1 MNKKVLFIL
10 SIPPPFGGG
19 EIISQVLYNSI
30 ENDYECITF
39 SKSNYS
45 KSKQGNKNIFS
56 YFFGIYYITVVF
68 IKLIRIRPSAIYIGL
83 PKTFHAFL
91 RNAIIIWIAVLF
103 KIQVC
108 CEFHGMNFPFIEN
121 SKFQNKVLAATLQ
134 RISKIR
140 VLSISIKK
148 YIVDLGYSGSIYV
161 INNGIHKPSEITT
174 TNPQKNSKFNIL
186 YLGAISKSKGF
197 LRVLEILNSLDDHLR
212 EKIHLNVI
220 GEFVHTSEFDHFHKF
235 IEEKR
240 LSDYITFHGQKSG
253 TDKWR
258 LISNNHLLI
267 HLSNF
272 DGQPLTIIEAMSLG
286 IPTIATKVGAI
297 PEMINNNINGFLIK
311 DNDEA
316 KDIITNLLTKN
327 INYELICENSYSTFQ
342 NHFTADKM
350 VNNIINMIK
359 E

>member
-1 MNKKVLFIL
+1 MNKNVLFIL

-19 EIISQVLYNSI
+19 EIVSQILHNSI
-30 ENDYECITF
+30 KNDYECITF

-56 YFFGIYYITVVF
+56 YFFGIYYVTVTF
-68 IKLIRIRPSAIYIGL
+68 IKLIQIRPSAIYIGL

-91 RNAIIIWIAVLF
+91 RNAIIIWITTFL
-103 KIQVC
+103 KIQVY

-121 SKFQNKVLAATLQ
+121 SKFQKKVLVATLR

-161 INNGIHKPSEITT
+161 INNGIDKPSKIATT
-174 TNPQKNSKFNIL
+174 KPQEKSKFNIL

-197 LRVLEILNSLDDHLR
+197 LRVLEIFNSLDDDLK

-220 GEFVHTSEFDHFHKF
+220 GEFIRSSEFDHFNKF
-235 IEEKR
+235 IEDKQ
-240 LSDYITFHGQKSG
+240 LSNYITFHGKKNG

-267 HLSNF
+267 HLTNF

-286 IPTIATKVGAI
+286 IPTIATNVGAI
-297 PEMINNNINGFLIK
+297 PEMIDNNNNGFLIQ
-311 DNDEA
+311 DNDEV
-316 KDIITNLLTKN
+316 KDIIIQLLTKN
-327 INYELICENSYSTFQ
+327 INYELICKNSYSTFQ

>member
-1 MNKKVLFIL
+1 MNNNILFIL

-19 EIISQVLYNSI
+19 EIVSQVLHDAIKN
-30 ENDYECITF
+30 NYECLTF
-39 SKSNYS
+39 SKLNYS
-45 KSKQGNKNIFS
+45 KSKQGNQNIFS
-56 YFFGIYYITVVF
+56 YFYGIYYITAVL
-68 IKLIRIRPSAIYIGL
+68 IKLIKIKPTTIYIGL

-91 RNAIIIWIAVLF
+91 RNAIIIWITSLL
-103 KIQVC
+103 KIQVY
-108 CEFHGMNFPFIEN
+108 CELHGMNFPFIEKSN
-121 SKFQNKVLAATLQ
+121 FQKQVLLATLQ

-148 YIVDLGYSGSIYV
+148 YIVDLGYSGSIYI
-161 INNGIHKPSEITT
+161 INNGIHKPSKITT
-174 TNPQKNSKFNIL
+174 ANSQENSKFNIL

-197 LRVLEILNSLDDHLR
+197 LRVLEILNSLENHLR

-220 GEFVHTSEFDHFHKF
+220 GEFVHSSEFDRFNKF

-240 LSDYITFHGQKSG
+240 LLNYITFHGQKNG

-267 HLSNF
+267 HLTNY

-286 IPTIATKVGAI
+286 IPTIATNVGAI
-297 PEMINNNINGFLIK
+297 PEMINNYNNGFLIQ
-311 DNDEA
+311 NNNEV
-316 KDIITNLLTKN
+316 KDIITKLLTKE
-327 INYELICENSYSTFQ
+327 INYELVRKNSYSTFQ

-350 VNNIINMIK
+350 VKNIINMIR